1 VRFGTGLFPL
11 GCSPIQKTVVT
22 ILFFQGYRSADP
34 EGSDSFLAVSP
45 IEVTRSKRCCG
56 DFALTGV
63 LFLLP
68 SLRTSIWAAMVGSDA
83 MKSAQEKRRSGQRF
97 FITFRI
103 AYD

>member
-11 GCSPIQKTVVT
+11 GRSPIQKTVVT
-22 ILFFQGYRSADP
+22 ILLFQGYRRADP
-34 EGSDSFLAVSP
+34 EGSDSF
-45 IEVTRSKRCCG
+45 
-56 DFALTGV
+56 ALRGL

-68 SLRTSIWAAMVGSDA
+68 SLRALIWAARVESNA

>member
-22 ILFFQGYRSADP
+22 ILFFQGYRRADP
-34 EGSDSFLAVSP
+34 EGSDSFRAVSP
-45 IEVTRSKRCCG
+45 IEVTWSEPCSGAFTLRG
-56 DFALTGV
+56 L

-68 SLRTSIWAAMVGSDA
+68 SLRASIWAAKVGSDA